1 MIDFIEI
8 AQSWI
13 AAADPTPFQQKRAE
27 DRINVCKTCPK
38 SEYTKHLQ
46 IYICGECGC
55 PLDKKIYTNKKPG
68 CPLEKWAE

>member
-1 MIDFIEI
+1 MIDLIEI

-13 AAADPTPFQQKRAE
+13 RAANPTPAQQKRAE
-27 DRINVCKTCPK
+27 DRIKVCQTCPK